1 MGYVFLILIQ
11 GSLDIWQSP
20 IDRFPEEF
28 SRKWNMQVLPIEG
41 DMLQVIKG
49 AIETLPLRST
59 ESLSPNDYRC
69 MEFKRHKIFASG
81 VHKNEN
87 SPVWPKAKVLGV
99 FESTKANSPL
109 KIPYTYRH
117 PQNNLPV
124 LGYADRNSVEVFE
137 EDDRTYLTA
146 QPLDFA
152 KDWIAGLKKAG
163 CDKVSIGLG
172 RLGEIVHIGFT
183 DNPAVV
189 GLGAAFEASNNV
201 PAVYTEE
208 VEFEASDLGTPVEG
222 FDISWKWQLQS
233 WMQDVAGLFQKMR
246 DKEIEA
252 NGIDAAEKFL
262 PSYVMDFLK
271 LEIPV
276 TDNNTTQFETDMS
289 REEKEE
295 LERLRTENAA
305 LLQSQSDTESLKVQT
320 EILGFCA
327 KHQSVITPKI
337 KDQIVG
343 ILTDLHGAQPR
354 HFEVDGATVEKS
366 SFDVLKE
373 LFSGAKPQIVFEE
386 VATNEEAPE
395 GAPST
400 ADPVLD
406 ALTEQFEA
414 AKTGK

>member
-1 MGYVFLILIQ
+1 M
-11 GSLDIWQSP
+11 D
-20 IDRFPEEF
+20 
-28 SRKWNMQVLPIEG
+28 
-41 DMLQVIKG
+41 
-49 AIETLPLRST
+49 
-59 ESLSPNDYRC
+59 
-69 MEFKRHKIFASG
+69 FKRHKIFASG

-87 SPVWPKAKVLGV
+87 SPVWPKEKVLGV

-137 EDDRTYLTA
+137 EDGRTYLTA

-152 KDWIAGLKKAG
+152 REWIASLKKAG

-172 RLGEIVHIGFT
+172 KLGEIVHIGFT

-189 GLGAAFEASNNV
+189 GLGAAFEASSNV

-208 VEFEASDLGTPVEG
+208 VEFEASDLWNPVEG
-222 FDISWKWQLQS
+222 FDVSWKWQLQS
-233 WMQDVAGLFQKMR
+233 WMQDVAGVFQKMR

-262 PSYVMDFLK
+262 PSYVIDFLK
-271 LEIPV
+271 LELPADSQLNAV
-276 TDNNTTQFETDMS
+276 ADNNTTNQFETDMDLK
-289 REEKEE
+289 EKEE
-295 LERLRTENAA
+295 LERLRAENAA
-305 LLQSQSDTESLKVQT
+305 LLQRQSETEASKVQT

-327 KHQSVITPKI
+327 EHPEIITPKI
-337 KDQIVG
+337 KDQIVA

-354 HFEVDGATVEKS
+354 QFEVEGATIEKS

-373 LFSGAKPQIVFEE
+373 LLAGAKPQIVFED
-386 VATNEEAPE
+386 VATKDKALDQE
-395 GAPST
+395 PSKG
-400 ADPVLD
+400 DPVLD
-406 ALTEQFEA
+406 VLTEQFEA
-414 AKTGK
+414 AKAGAK